1 VSQSRASSRRKAAA
15 SAVKPKPVSRSPYLW
30 GGIAALLIAVA
41 VAVAG
46 IVLSGQLAGPV
57 AITPQQQADPAFIGP
72 GLHSLVIDPKNPD
85 HIFVGGHASAVVS
98 LDGGKTLSQVKG
110 LQSLD
115 AMNWTLSSDGAQQ
128 AVAGHYGLRISTD
141 GGVSWTDLTSNLPNS
156 DVHALGMSPDNP
168 SQLFAYVV
176 GKGVYASD
184 DQGKTWS
191 LRGGQDL
198 SMMGPMVVQP
208 GGNNLLGVDMQ
219 SGLVQSTDGGRSWK
233 PVGSGLMVSSLA
245 VDPADRSHLVAVGS
259 TVQQSHDRGATWSST
274 GGSLPPG
281 TVAIAIAPGA
291 GAPWY
296 AGLMLNQ
303 HAVLLHSTDS
313 GATWQAVTQNP

>member
-1 VSQSRASSRRKAAA
+1 MSQSRASSRRKAAA
-15 SAVKPKPVSRSPYLW
+15 PAAKPKPITRSPYLW
-30 GGIAALLIAVA
+30 GGIAVLLLAA
-41 VAVAG
+41 A
-46 IVLSGQLAGPV
+46 LAGVLVYGQMAGPA

-72 GLHSLVIDPKNPD
+72 GLHSLVIDPKNPQ

-98 LDGGKTLSQVKG
+98 LDGGRTLSQVKG

-115 AMNWTLSSDGAQQ
+115 AMNWTLSADGSQQ
-128 AVAGHYGLRISTD
+128 AVAGHYGIRVSTD
-141 GGVSWTDLTSNLPNS
+141 AGVSWTDLTGNLPYS

-176 GKGVYASD
+176 GKGVYAST
-184 DQGKTWS
+184 DQGKSWS
-191 LRGGQDL
+191 LRGGQEL
-198 SMMGPMVVQP
+198 SMMGPMVVQA
-208 GGNNLLGVDMQ
+208 GGVNLLGVDMQ
-219 SGLVQSTDGGRSWK
+219 SGLVRSTDGGRSWK
-233 PVGSGLMVSSLA
+233 PVGPGLMVSSLA
-245 VDPADRSHLVAVGS
+245 VDPADSSHLVAVGS
-259 TVQQSHDRGATWSST
+259 GVEQSRDGGATWSMT

-303 HAVLLHSTDS
+303 HAVLFHSTDS

>member
-1 VSQSRASSRRKAAA
+1 VLLLAVAAA
-15 SAVKPKPVSRSPYLW
+15 
-30 GGIAALLIAVA
+30 GVA
-41 VAVAG
+41 
-46 IVLSGQLAGPV
+46 IYGQMAGPS
-57 AITPQQQADPAFIGP
+57 AITPQQAADPAFIGP
-72 GLHSLVIDPKNPD
+72 GLHSLVIDPENPQ
-85 HIFVGGHASAVVS
+85 HLFVGGHGSAVVS
-98 LDGGKTLSQVKG
+98 LDGGRTLSQVKG

-128 AVAGHYGLRISTD
+128 AVGGHYGLRVSTD
-141 GGVSWTDLTSNLPNS
+141 GGVSWSDLSGNLPYS
-156 DVHALGMSPDNP
+156 DVHALGMSPDNA

-176 GKGVYASD
+176 GKGVYESA
-184 DQGKTWS
+184 DQGKSWS
-191 LRGGQDL
+191 VRGGQDL

-208 GGNNLLGVDMQ
+208 GGLNLLGVDMQ
-219 SGLVQSTDGGRSWK
+219 SGLVRSTDGGRTWK

-245 VDPADRSHLVAVGS
+245 VDPADTSHLVAVRS
-259 TVQQSHDRGATWSST
+259 TVEQSRDGGATWSST

-303 HAVLLHSTDS
+303 HAVLFRSTDS